1 VTQGQPAVLSTPFD
15 TFETIR
21 SVGRTEYLCTG
32 DRSERVRWIK
42 RSYGSETAGRRNQA
56 RGCPA
61 WGFRRLQCR
70 SEACRALV
78 PRGRS
83 SQGTKDSRPP
93 NEIQNDERVPAG
105 PSHTASDKQKRT
117 LNKRRALKELSD
129 GALKID
135 RSIWPLPS
143 GDSPRALDHNLHL
156 TSVQQVAT
164 GNLPRQAG
172 R

>member
-1 VTQGQPAVLSTPFD
+1 M
-15 TFETIR
+15 
-21 SVGRTEYLCTG
+21 
-32 DRSERVRWIK
+32 
-42 RSYGSETAGRRNQA
+42 
-56 RGCPA
+56 
-61 WGFRRLQCR
+61 
-70 SEACRALV
+70 
-78 PRGRS
+78 
-83 SQGTKDSRPP
+83 DSRPP

-135 RSIWPLPS
+135 RSIWPLPF